1 MYRFKLQALLNHR
14 RHQEEVFQK
23 ELAEAQRKLS
33 AAQEHLRRLRND
45 KRDNVQVLQNRQ
57 KEHHTTTNIILYLK
71 YIEQISREIEEQ
83 REQVSSASREV
94 RQKRADL
101 ITIVKKRKTLEKL
114 KENERLAYQQKMMQT
129 ERKFNDEVATA
140 RHIRK
145 SAMDGGSG
153 SAS

>member
-14 RHQEEVFQK
+14 RHQEEVSQK
-23 ELAEAQRKLS
+23 ELAEARRKLS
-33 AAQEHLRRLRND
+33 AAQQHLRRLRID
-45 KRDNVQVLQNRQ
+45 KQDNVRVLQDRQ
-57 KEHHTTTNIILYLK
+57 KDHHTTTNILIYLK
-71 YIEQISREIEEQ
+71 YIEQLSREIEEQ
-83 REQVSSASREV
+83 REQVSTASRVV

-114 KENERLAYQQKMMQT
+114 KENERLAYQQKMMQA
-129 ERKFNDEVATA
+129 ERKFNDEVASA

-153 SAS
+153 AAN

>member
-14 RHQEEVFQK
+14 RHQEEVSQK
-23 ELAEAQRKLS
+23 ELAEARRKLS
-33 AAQEHLRRLRND
+33 AAQQHLRRLRID
-45 KRDNVQVLQNRQ
+45 KQDNVRVLQDRQ
-57 KEHHTTTNIILYLK
+57 KDHHTTTNILIYLK
-71 YIEQISREIEEQ
+71 YIEQLSREIEEQ
-83 REQVSSASREV
+83 REQVSTASRVV

-129 ERKFNDEVATA
+129 ERKFNDEVASA

-153 SAS
+153 AAN

>member
-14 RHQEEVFQK
+14 RHQEEVSQK

-45 KRDNVQVLQNRQ
+45 KRDNVQVLQDRQ
-57 KEHHTTTNIILYLK
+57 TELHTTTNIKIYLK
-71 YIEQISREIEEQ
+71 YIEQLSREIEEQ
-83 REQVSSASREV
+83 REQVSNASRDV

-101 ITIVKKRKTLEKL
+101 ITIVKKRKTLERL

-140 RHIRK
+140 RHFRK

>member
-14 RHQEEVFQK
+14 RHQEEVSQK
-23 ELAEAQRKLS
+23 ELAEAQRELS
-33 AAQEHLRRLRND
+33 AAQEYLRRLRNEKHD
-45 KRDNVQVLQNRQ
+45 HVRVLQDRQ
-57 KEHHTTTNIILYLK
+57 KELHTATDILIYLK
-71 YIEQISREIEEQ
+71 HIDQLSRKIEEQ
-83 REQVSSASREV
+83 REQVNRASRNV
-94 RQKRADL
+94 RRKRTEL

-140 RHIRK
+140 RHFRK

-153 SAS
+153 VEG